1 MKSLKRE
8 DAQAASVRI
17 QKQKPVKGFKKRESF
32 QWFKTMCIC
41 NSCLGAALIRK
52 NSTCLDGEKGYCTN
66 SGGKYSFNLRG
77 GKLIKE
83 P

>member
-1 MKSLKRE
+1 
-8 DAQAASVRI
+8 
-17 QKQKPVKGFKKRESF
+17 
-32 QWFKTMCIC
+32 MCIC
-41 NSCLGAALIRK
+41 NNCLGAALIRK